1 MKTIIIAWRNLW
13 RNKRRTLI
21 TAASVFFGVLLSTI
35 MSSMQ
40 DGTYGNMIEMMV
52 KLSSGYLQIQ
62 HPEYED
68 HQSINNTFEANDSLI
83 KRVSGIKE
91 VSQVVKRLESFG
103 LMSSGAKTRG
113 GAIIGFEPEKD
124 HTTSNLQNWLHKGN
138 FLKSGD
144 DGILLS
150 YNTADYLS
158 AKLNDTIV
166 LLSQGYHG
174 TTAANVFP
182 VKGILKFSTP
192 QMNNLGA
199 FMDIQQAQNF
209 FSAYGRVTALQIM
222 VTDYTDVT
230 PAEKELE
237 KMLGA
242 NYKVLNWKE
251 LQPEMVQ
258 FIEGDKAGGLVM
270 KGILYMVIGFG
281 ILGTIIM
288 MVAERKR
295 EMGVMVAV
303 GMQRY
308 KLSAILFFETLYI
321 GLIGVVSGFL
331 ISIPVVFF
339 LVDNPIKLPEKLA
352 DAYVQFGFEPYMFF
366 GTAPEVFLNQ
376 VLTVFVI
383 TLVVSLYPVIKSY
396 RMNVT
401 NALRA

>member
-1 MKTIIIAWRNLW
+1 MKSIIIAWRNLW

-52 KLSSGYLQIQ
+52 KLSSGYLQVQ

-68 HQSINNTFEANDSLI
+68 HKSINNTFEVNDNLLGQI
-83 KRVSGIKE
+83 SGVKE
-91 VSQVVKRLESFG
+91 VTHVVKRLESFG
-103 LMSSGAKTRG
+103 LMSSGANTRG
-113 GAIIGFEPEKD
+113 GAIIGIEPGKD
-124 HTTSNLQNWLHKGN
+124 RATSNLQNWLHEGS
-138 FLKSGD
+138 FIQPGD
-144 DGILLS
+144 DGILLT
-150 YNTADYLS
+150 YNTADYLG

-182 VKGILKFSTP
+182 IKGILKFSTP

-199 FMDIQQAQNF
+199 FMDIQTAQEF
-209 FSAYGRVTALQIM
+209 FSTYGRVTNLQIM
-222 VTDYTDVT
+222 VDDYTDVN
-230 PAEKELE
+230 PAEREL
-237 KMLGA
+237 KRLLGDK
-242 NYKVLNWKE
+242 YKVLNWKE
-251 LQPEMVQ
+251 LQPEIVQ
-258 FIEGDKAGGLVM
+258 FIESDKAGGLVM

-288 MVAERKR
+288 MIAERKR

-308 KLSAILFFETLYI
+308 KLGAILFFETLYI
-321 GLIGVVSGFL
+321 GFIGVISGFL
-331 ISIPVVFF
+331 VSIPVVFL
-339 LVDNPIKLPEKLA
+339 LVDNPIKLPEELA
-352 DAYVQFGFEPYMFF
+352 EAYVQFGFEPYMFF

-376 VLTVFVI
+376 VLTVFII
-383 TLVVSLYPVIKSY
+383 TLVVSVYPIVNSF

>member
-1 MKTIIIAWRNLW
+1 MKTLIIAWRNLW

-21 TAASVFFGVLLSTI
+21 TAASVFFGVLLSTL

-52 KLSSGYLQIQ
+52 KLSSGYLQVQ
-62 HPEYED
+62 HPEYENQ
-68 HQSINNTFEANDSLI
+68 QSINNTFEVNNELLAQI
-83 KRVSGIKE
+83 TGVKE
-91 VSQVVKRLESFG
+91 VTHVVKRLESFG

-124 HTTSNLQNWLHKGN
+124 HATSNLQNWLHEGS
-138 FLKSGD
+138 FLESGE

-150 YNTADYLS
+150 YNTADYLG
-158 AKLNDTIV
+158 ARLNDTIV

-182 VKGILKFSTP
+182 VKGILKFTTP

-199 FMDIQQAQNF
+199 FMDIQRAQEF
-209 FSAYGRVTALQIM
+209 FSAYGRVTCLQIM
-222 VTDYTDVT
+222 VDDYTSVK
-230 PAEKELE
+230 PAGNEL
-237 KMLGA
+237 KTRLGD
-242 NYKVLNWKE
+242 NYKVLNWQE
-251 LQPEMVQ
+251 LQPEIVQ
-258 FIEGDKAGGLVM
+258 FIESDKAGGVVM

-288 MVAERKR
+288 MIAERKR
-295 EMGVMVAV
+295 EMGVMVAI

-308 KLSAILFFETLYI
+308 KLSAVLFFETLYI

-331 ISIPVVFF
+331 VSVPIVYLMVN
-339 LVDNPIKLPEKLA
+339 NPIHLPEELGKV
-352 DAYVQFGFEPYMFF
+352 YVQYGFEPYLFF

-376 VLTVFVI
+376 VITVFI
-383 TLVVSLYPVIKSY
+383 LTLLVSVYPIVNSFK
-396 RMNVT
+396 MNVT